1 MKRAQSTH
9 KRKTQLKKIR
19 AKTQKRQGKLKKR
32 LANAVR
38 VNSSGKPTLTSQTI
52 KYELSDRVQATG
64 NGGIG
69 AIHNMV
75 GKLGLQADIDEALS
89 LLKINKPYMESDHVL
104 NIAYNSVLGGTCL
117 EDIELRRNDSAHL
130 DALGLESIPDPTTAG
145 DFCRRFDRFHLD
157 KLMDVANQTRLRV
170 WSQQPETFFEEAVI
184 DADGSMVETLGECKE
199 GMDINYKSDWG
210 YHPLL
215 ISLAN
220 TCETLFIVNRPGN
233 RPSHEGAAGYLDKAG
248 MLCEEA
254 GFKRIVLRGDTD
266 FSQTAYLDG
275 WDARDWQFTFGM
287 DAKPNF
293 KKLADELDES
303 CWTELKRP
311 EPPPPKT
318 RPRSKPDNI
327 KEKIVEDRGY
337 KNLTLEREDI
347 AEFPWKPVACSR
359 SYRMVALRKNILV
372 YKGQELLFPET
383 RYFFYITNDRTA
395 SCRDIVLSA
404 NQRCNQENLIQQLK
418 EGTRSLHA
426 PVNTL
431 HANWAYMLISSMAW
445 SLKAWFALL
454 MPVHGRWNERHQ
466 QEKDRILRMEFKGFI
481 DRFIRIPCQ
490 VVRKGR
496 QLIYRVLNTSPDLNI
511 FFRAISALEQPL
523 RQ

>member
-1 MKRAQSTH
+1 MKKAQSTQ

-19 AKTQKRQGKLKKR
+19 AKTQKRQGKLRKR

-38 VNSSGKPTLTSQTI
+38 FNSSGRPTLTSQTI
-52 KYELSDRVQATG
+52 KYELSDRVQAIG

-69 AIHNMV
+69 AIHNLV
-75 GKLGLQADIDEALS
+75 GKLGLQDRIDEQLH
-89 LLKINKPYMESDHVL
+89 LLKMNMPYMESDHVL

-117 EDIELRRNDSAHL
+117 EDIELRRNDPAYL
-130 DALGLESIPDPTTAG
+130 NALGVDSIPDPTTAG
-145 DFCRRFDRFHLD
+145 DFCRRFDRLD
-157 KLMDVANQTRLRV
+157 LDTLMDVTNQTRLGV
-170 WSQQPETFFEEAVI
+170 WSQQPESFFEEAVI

-199 GMDINYKSDWG
+199 GMNVNYKCDWG

-215 ISLAN
+215 VSLAN
-220 TCETLFIVNRPGN
+220 TCEPLFIVNRPGN

-275 WDARDWQFTFGM
+275 WDAKNWRFTFGM

-293 KKLADELDES
+293 VTLADELDES
-303 CWTELKRP
+303 CWTELERP
-311 EPPPPKT
+311 EAPAPKT
-318 RPRSKPDNI
+318 EPRSKPDNI

-337 KNLTLEREDI
+337 KNLTLEREDV
-347 AEFPWKPVACSR
+347 AEFPWKPTACSR
-359 SYRMVALRKNILV
+359 SYRMIALRKSILV
-372 YKGQELLFPET
+372 YKGQKLLFPET
-383 RYFFYITNDRTA
+383 RYFFYITNDRGA
-395 SCRDIVLSA
+395 SCREIVLSA

-454 MPVHGRWNERHQ
+454 MPAQGRWNERHQ
-466 QEKDRILRMEFKGFI
+466 QEKDRILKMEFKGFV

-490 VVRKGR
+490 IVRKGR
-496 QLIYRVLNTSPDLNI
+496 QLIYRVLSNSPDLSI
-511 FFRAISALEQPL
+511 FFRAIGTLEQPL